1 MEQPEELDVPMD
13 GTIRELHV
21 ICYRRSLI
29 GSNGMQHGKGLFEG
43 SIPTP
48 NVLPKENPGALA
60 RDKTA
65 MAPKILPPLTDIFP
79 EAHPV

>member
-21 ICYRRSLI
+21 ICYGRSLI
-29 GSNGMQHGKGLFEG
+29 GSNGMQRRKGLFEG

-48 NVLPKENPGALA
+48 NILPKENPGALT

-65 MAPKILPPLTDIFP
+65 MAPEILPSLTYIFP
-79 EAHPV
+79 